1 MFSDKW
7 TYVKDKWTGKRQNIG
22 LFWIK
27 NRVKDNISDIKDD
40 LLSLCVAVGG
50 GCHAVFGPEI
60 PGESVGF
67 GEAAGLTNLLNA

>member
-1 MFSDKW
+1 M
-7 TYVKDKWTGKRQNIG
+7 Q
-22 LFWIK
+22 
-27 NRVKDNISDIKDD
+27 KDD